1 MRKSTTIA
9 IAFLAISVASA
20 ETPRELTDAQARA
33 VAYEFLA
40 RGAAAPLRGL
50 EPRDLDSLRT
60 KEGTHALHGPTISI
74 DGGRWSIEVA
84 RRGGAVVAFSMR
96 GALHLQGRTEDE
108 RRAELARRTRLPL
121 ERAEARAREFLSF
134 RVDDWASRRFE
145 LVSAR
150 TTIEDGWA
158 AHRVELVER
167 GPRAFANR
175 LVVSIDPTSEDVVA
189 FTGSDVREAEQS
201 APERRTGPAGEIVRV
216 KR

>member
-1 MRKSTTIA
+1 MRKSTTIVVA
-9 IAFLAISVASA
+9 LLAISVARA

-40 RGAAAPLRGL
+40 RGAGAPLREL
-50 EPRDLDSLRT
+50 EPRDLDELKT
-60 KEGTHALHGPTISI
+60 KEGTHPLHGPTVSL

-84 RRGGAVVAFSMR
+84 RRGGAVVAFHMR
-96 GALHLQGRTEDE
+96 GALRLQGRTDDE
-108 RRAELARRTRLPL
+108 QRAELARRTRLPL

-134 RVDDWASRRFE
+134 RVEDWESRRFE

-150 TTIEDGWA
+150 TTIDDGWA
-158 AHRVELVER
+158 THRVELVER

-175 LVVSIDPTSEDVVA
+175 LVVSIDPASEDIVA
-189 FTGSDVREAEQS
+189 FTGSDVRAVDES
-201 APERRTGPAGEIVRV
+201 APERRAGPAGELVRV